1 MTKLAGKRV
10 RISIAEPFEHGRAGS
25 EVRGCVTGQVRSS
38 TGLLLLIASEAGTM
52 LIAPRHADT
61 TLEDL
66 SSGRLTVHVARTSTE
81 IKDGDVIRDRDI
93 ENIGSGVAQLD
104 DDARSSPSNLGS
116 GR

>member
-25 EVRGCVTGQVRSS
+25 EVSGCITGQVQSS

-52 LIAPRHADT
+52 LIAPRNAGT

-66 SSGRLTVHVARTSTE
+66 SSGRLTVHVARASTE
-81 IKDGDVIRDRDI
+81 VKDGDIIRDWDI

-104 DDARSSPSNLGS
+104 DDTRGSPSNPGS
-116 GR
+116 GQ

>member
-10 RISIAEPFEHGRAGS
+10 RISIAEPFEHGRAGN
-25 EVRGCVTGQVRSS
+25 EVRGCITGQVRSS
-38 TGLLLLIASEAGTM
+38 TGLLLLIASKAGTM
-52 LIAPRHADT
+52 LIAPRHAGT

-66 SSGRLTVHVARTSTE
+66 FFGRLTVHVARTSRE
-81 IKDGDVIRDRDI
+81 IKDGDDISDRDI

-104 DDARSSPSNLGS
+104 DDTRSSPSSPES